1 MKVNVGTVDRV
12 VRIGAGVA
20 LVGLAIAGTI
30 GPWGYIGVVGI
41 LTGFF
46 RVCPAYS
53 VIGINTCSTGKG

>member
-1 MKVNVGTVDRV
+1 MTVNVGTVDRV

-20 LVGLAIAGTI
+20 LVGLAIAGMI
-30 GPWGYIGVVGI
+30 GPWGYIGIVAI

-53 VIGINTCSTGKG
+53 VMGINTCSTGKG

>member
-30 GPWGYIGVVGI
+30 GAWGYIGI
-41 LTGFF
+41 LPMLTGFF

-53 VIGINTCSTGKG
+53 VLGINTCSTGKG